1 MSLRLAWPQSLASR
15 TLLLLLAT
23 GLVVYIAGILAYQL
37 LAEEAAERDRIEQIA
52 DRLGAAMDALAA
64 VPPRDREAAARELS
78 SASFRITWNTTSLVD
93 DLSHSDSGLQKLRQ
107 RLIQLAPELAN
118 REFHLRWDKHAL
130 AGVSSIV
137 LGAAELTDRSY
148 VIFSAA
154 IIPTAVALL
163 PGAFFVASVVFASII
178 VVAAFVLRTINAPL
192 RRLADAAH
200 HYGHDQS
207 VLLPERGPREIVEV
221 ERAFNAMQH
230 RIHRLITD
238 LTQALAAVSHDLR
251 TPIARLRLRCGLL
264 TDRVLQAECEGD
276 LAEMDAMVESILAY
290 LRGEDDTEPRR
301 ATDLSSMLATLVDT
315 ATDAGHNAVLSGPSH
330 AVVTVHGLS
339 IKRALANLIDN
350 ATTYGGS
357 ARVKLEQTSERIRIT
372 IDDDGPGIAESE
384 MPRVF
389 EPFCRLEASR
399 NREAGGVG
407 LGLTIAR
414 RAIQREGGSIRL
426 RNRPGGG
433 LRAEVWLPLHFDAGK
448 TVT

>member
-1 MSLRLAWPQSLASR
+1 VSLRLAWPQSLASR
-15 TLLLLLAT
+15 TLLLLLVT

-93 DLSHSDSGLQKLRQ
+93 DLSHSDPGLQKLRQ
-107 RLIQLAPELAN
+107 RLIQLTPGLAS
-118 REFHLRWDKHAL
+118 REFHLRWDEHAL

-137 LGAAELTDRSY
+137 LGAAELTDHSY

-154 IIPTAVALL
+154 IIPTAVASL

-200 HYGHDQS
+200 HYGHDRS
-207 VLLPERGPREIVEV
+207 VPLPERGPREIVEV

-264 TDRVLQAECEGD
+264 TDRALQAECEGD
-276 LAEMDAMVESILAY
+276 LAEMDAMVESILA
-290 LRGEDDTEPRR
+290 
-301 ATDLSSMLATLVDT
+301 SMLATLVDT

-330 AVVTVHGLS
+330 AVVTVHGLT

-357 ARVKLEQTSERIRIT
+357 ARVKLEQTSEHIRIT

-384 MPRVF
+384 MARVF

-399 NREAGGVG
+399 NPEAGGVG

-414 RAIQREGGSIRL
+414 RAIEREGGSIRL
-426 RNRPGGG
+426 RNQPGGG
-433 LRAEVWLPLHFDAGK
+433 LRVEVRLPLHPDGGK